1 MKYYFN
7 KKWHEFTM
15 EDMEYMYE
23 NEGKEADV
31 YRYFDK
37 DTKKV
42 KALKI
47 YKTYCSKDRLDEDT
61 TYKLI
66 GIPTKRFVM
75 PEDAIYDERKNF
87 VGQVMNF
94 YQGFSFKNI
103 GNMPIEKFIEEVK
116 IILEDAKTLAT
127 EGIDIEDLNREN
139 TIYTGIINLID
150 SGSFRV
156 VEPSSYV
163 FKHNEAIVKEY
174 ILSEL
179 LLELI
184 PLSKKKKQ
192 SITKKLLESDTNIDI
207 LFENYEKEEN
217 VKSFTKRIC
226 K

>member
-7 KKWHEFTM
+7 KKWHEFTT